1 MPYFLAKASQAVTCL
16 CHLGSAALLPA
27 LPRFPVGGGGCGCG
41 GGAVDCAGAGC
52 GVGWG
57 GRRFLVP
64 PTSSPLP
71 LCELSAALVRGLASL
86 DPLPPGLLDLR
97 PELGTLPIEV
107 IFFLTVAARP
117 RSDLSRGVVEQLL
130 RRELLLRPSRS
141 DIAAVA
147 LALKFD
153 KLLLRSIVF

>member
-16 CHLGSAALLPA
+16 CHLVSAALLPA

-41 GGAVDCAGAGC
+41 GGAVGCAGAGC

-97 PELGTLPIEV
+97 PELGREERSVPV
-107 IFFLTVAARP
+107 ISARFY
-117 RSDLSRGVVEQLL
+117 EKT
-130 RRELLLRPSRS
+130 RPN
-141 DIAAVA
+141 
-147 LALKFD
+147 KF
-153 KLLLRSIVF
+153 KPFS